1 MNTDDLRDA
10 LAHDVS
16 TQPPVADGFE
26 VGVQRRVRRRRRQAV
41 AVAVPVVALVVVGA
55 ALVRPVAAPDATLAT
70 ADATGASAPFGTVP
84 GTTPATTVAP
94 PSTVAVPG
102 VTEPGAPTPS
112 TPTTA
117 PAPGGGDCGTVTLA
131 TAPAANPTFDTGPFT
146 CFTMAFNAD
155 QAATLTVVATSGTTG
170 TATNRLTT
178 SPGHVLTVSVD
189 GDMTVKLPAFA
200 LGGEG
205 GVTSGEPAPSKDC
218 GTVTVS
224 TASLQQAPADIAP
237 NTDKTEVQ
245 CLVSA
250 VLQGGA
256 ARLTMVV
263 TGDLGGSITTVVDVA
278 ADHAVTVTSHGTITM
293 QAPAELKVPEDVLR
307 AIPTAGAG
315 LSGVPGLGGTGGFGG
330 FGRK

>member
-26 VGVQRRVRRRRRQAV
+26 AGVQRRVRRRRRQAV

-55 ALVRPVAAPDATLAT
+55 ALVRPASAPDATLAT
-70 ADATGASAPFGTVP
+70 ADAPGASAPFGTVP
-84 GTTPATTVAP
+84 GTTPATVAP
-94 PSTVAVPG
+94 PSTVATPG
-102 VTEPGAPTPS
+102 VTEPGAPTAS
-112 TPTTA
+112 TPTTAA

-131 TAPAANPTFDTGPFT
+131 TAPAVNPTLDTGPFT
-146 CFTMAFNAD
+146 CFTTAFNAD

-178 SPGHVLTVSVD
+178 SPGHVLSVAVD

-205 GVTSGEPAPSKDC
+205 GVTSGEPEPAKDC

-224 TASLQQAPADIAP
+224 TASLQEAPADIAP

-245 CLVSA
+245 CLVTA

-278 ADHAVTVTSHGTITM
+278 ADHAVTVTSHGSITV

-315 LSGVPGLGGTGGFGG
+315 LSGVPGLGGTGAFGG
-330 FGRK
+330 FGHK